1 MACGLLSPAGA
12 RRRSDIASGIAAKGD
27 WGFRSVV
34 NVIDSHELSKVYRS
48 SERETVTAPDRLS
61 FEVKEGSIFGLLGT
75 NGAGKS
81 TTVKLLSTCITPSS
95 GSARVMGFDV
105 VKNPLEVRRRIAV
118 VLQQSSS
125 ESLLNVQDNLL
136 IYGYLHGLSTA
147 DARSRAERIIEEF
160 ELGEIRA
167 TAVQE
172 LSLGTKRRI
181 QIAKIFMVDAPLII
195 LDEATTGM
203 DPIMKRNLLDR
214 LKAEARSGRTI
225 LLTTQVLSEA
235 EELCDA
241 FMILNKGSAMASGSL
256 IELRKQSAQTFRVSL
271 LFEKTE
277 VDLAELLAPLNASTL
292 QIDRGAAELMIRT
305 DEAALL
311 EKLADISRVVRIER
325 FEVRGPTLEEIFIGL
340 VGKVQ

>member
-1 MACGLLSPAGA
+1 
-12 RRRSDIASGIAAKGD
+12 
-27 WGFRSVV
+27 VT
-34 NVIDSHELSKVYRS
+34 NVIEVSELCKVYRS
-48 SERETVTAPDRLS
+48 SQGQTVVAPNSLS
-61 FEVKEGSIFGLLGT
+61 FQVQEGSIFGLLGT

-81 TTVKLLSTCITPSS
+81 TTVKLLSTCTTPSS
-95 GSARVMGFDV
+95 GSAHVFGFDV

-118 VLQQSSS
+118 VLQQSAS

-136 IYGYLHGLSTA
+136 IYAYLHGVSRG
-147 DARSRAERIIEEF
+147 DARSRVERVIEEF

-181 QIAKIFMVDAPLII
+181 QIAKIFMVNAPLII

-203 DPIMKRNLLDR
+203 DPIMKRSLMDR
-214 LKAEARSGRTI
+214 LKAEARGGRTI

-235 EELCDA
+235 EELCDT

-271 LFEKTE
+271 SFDKTE
-277 VDLAELLAPLNASTL
+277 IDLADLLAPLNALTL
-292 QIDRGAAELMIRT
+292 QIDRGTAELMIRT

-311 EKLADISRVVRIER
+311 EKLAEISRVVRIER

-340 VGKVQ
+340 VGKTP